1 MKGERNHELQV
12 ALRCVIEAGRV
23 CQRVR
28 TEMVERGSITKADRS
43 PVTVAD
49 FASQAVVCRMLAEAF
64 PGDTIVAEE
73 TSTELQSPANAWLLS
88 RVTGFVR
95 LSFPEATEELVCR
108 WIDRGTREVAQRYW
122 CLDPIDGTKGFLRG
136 DQYAIALALV
146 IDGQACLGALACPGL
161 PMDLDR
167 PGAPLGV
174 TFYAQRGRGAFQLAA
189 GHASPLPISVSQ
201 EGLGSGIRFCES
213 VEPGHADQ
221 ERHRMVAL
229 RLGIAKPSIRMDS
242 QAKYGIVARGD
253 ASIYLRLPSP
263 ASPDYKEKVWDHA
276 AGAVIVEEAGGRV
289 TDILGRPLN
298 FGLGHRLTD
307 NKGVVATSGH
317 IHEQVI
323 AALGGS

>member
-1 MKGERNHELQV
+1 MKGEGSHELQV

-28 TEMVERGSITKADRS
+28 TEIVEGSAVTKADKS

-49 FASQAVVCRMLAEAF
+49 FASQAVVCRMLSQAF

-73 TSTELQSPANAWLLS
+73 TSAQLRDPVNAWLLS
-88 RVTGFVR
+88 RITGFVR
-95 LSFPEATEELVCR
+95 LSFPEASEELVCR
-108 WIDRGTREVAQRYW
+108 WIDKGTRETAQRYW

-146 IDGQACLGALACPGL
+146 MDGKAYLGALACPRL
-161 PMDLDR
+161 PVDLHR
-167 PGAPLGV
+167 PGGPVGV
-174 TFYAQRGRGAFQLAA
+174 IFYAQRGRGAFQLAM
-189 GHASPLPISVSQ
+189 GQGSPVPISVSQ
-201 EGLGSGIRFCES
+201 EGLESGIRFCES

-221 ERHRMVAL
+221 ETHRMVAL

-263 ASPDYKEKVWDHA
+263 ASPDYREKVWDHA
-276 AGAVIVEEAGGRV
+276 AGTVIVEEAGGKV
-289 TDILGRPLN
+289 TDILGKPLN
-298 FGLGHRLTD
+298 FGLGHRLTE

-317 IHEQVI
+317 IHERVL
-323 AALGGS
+323 AAVGGS

>member
-1 MKGERNHELQV
+1 MRDETSHELQV
-12 ALRCVIEAGRV
+12 ALRCVIEASRV

-28 TEMVERGSITKADRS
+28 TEMVERAAVTKADRS

-49 FASQAVVCRMLAEAF
+49 FASQAVICRMLSEAF

-73 TSTELQSPANAWLLS
+73 TSAELKDPANAWLLS
-88 RVTGFVR
+88 RATGFVR
-95 LSFPEATEELVCR
+95 LSFPEASEELVCR
-108 WIDRGTREVAQRYW
+108 WIDKGTRETAPRYW

-136 DQYAIALALV
+136 DQYAVALALV
-146 IDGQACLGALACPGL
+146 MDGKAILGALACPGL

-167 PGAPLGV
+167 PGAPVGV
-174 TFYAQRGRGAFQLAA
+174 IFYAQRGKGAFQIAT
-189 GHASPLPISVSQ
+189 GEASAVPIRVSQ

-221 ERHRMVAL
+221 ERHRTVAL

-263 ASPDYKEKVWDHA
+263 VSPDYREKVWDHA
-276 AGAVIVEEAGGRV
+276 AGVVIVEEAGGKV
-289 TDILGRPLN
+289 TDTLGRPLN
-298 FGLGHRLTD
+298 FGLGPRLTE

-317 IHEQVI
+317 IHEQVL
-323 AALGGS
+323 AALEGS